1 MPHQDPPSKHPSP
14 PGFVQRTF
22 TYFARGDVQHF
33 QFLLPLCFTQEE
45 EAAQARD
52 AQMQLHAHD
61 HAIRLAMIN
70 ADVERRR
77 EEDQRREQQAQEAS
91 DEAAKPGA
99 TPVPLRPKL
108 GELDAEAERALLK
121 SEAKAGELLERRS
134 FARAAAS
141 KRAQGSQLY
150 AKLFEWDEIMKLID
164 RAGTTPDRDAHKRNR
179 DLFLRIRKA
188 HPHHMRPVGYL
199 LRDHRAVL
207 DDLARIAEQLPHF
220 AAVLEFVR
228 DHLVLSFARQQ
239 PMRIPPLLLLGDP
252 GIGKTHFT
260 FELAN
265 ALRVP
270 VRRHTLDGGITDS
283 ALVGSDKRWSNT
295 AAGLLFEELVLGP
308 SASPVIL
315 LDEIDKARSDH
326 QGNAL
331 GPLHSLLEPVSAK
344 AVTDIS
350 VEITMDASHIV
361 WVATGN
367 EPWKIPAPI
376 RSRMRE
382 FMIETPT
389 GHAAVQAAHAVA
401 RAVHARMGSR
411 LFDPPDPRIVTS
423 LAHLS
428 ARELIQALETGYAR
442 ALANGSR
449 CVQSHHLPADMLH
462 ESEGN
467 EGCGG
472 KQDPNDPGLPPTGGY
487 LH

>member
-1 MPHQDPPSKHPSP
+1 MPHQDPPSRQPSP
-14 PGFVQRTF
+14 PGFQQRTF

-33 QFLLPLCFTQEE
+33 QFLLPLCFTQEQ

-52 AQMQLHAHD
+52 ARAQLDAHNR
-61 HAIRLAMIN
+61 AIRLAIIN
-70 ADVERRR
+70 ADKERQR
-77 EEDQRREQQAQEAS
+77 EEEQRQAEQEKAQEAL
-91 DEAAKPGA
+91 DKAAKPVTA
-99 TPVPLRPKL
+99 LVPFRSKT
-108 GELDAEAERALLK
+108 GELDTAAERALLK
-121 SEAKAGELLERRS
+121 SDAKAGQQLERRS

-141 KRAQGSQLY
+141 KRAQGSQLF

-164 RAGTTPDRDAHKRNR
+164 RVGMTPDRDAQKRNKE
-179 DLFLRIRKA
+179 LFLRIRKA
-188 HPHHMRPVGYL
+188 HPHHMRPVGYM
-199 LRDHRAVL
+199 LRDHQAVL

-239 PMRIPPLLLLGDP
+239 PMHIPPLLLLGDP

-260 FELAN
+260 FELAK

-270 VRRHTLDGGITDS
+270 VRRHALDGGITDS
-283 ALVGSDKRWSNT
+283 ALMGSDKRWANT
-295 AAGLLFEELVLGP
+295 ATGLVFEELVLGR
-308 SASPVIL
+308 SASPICL
-315 LDEIDKARSDH
+315 LDEIDKAAGDTSNRNS
-326 QGNAL
+326 L

-344 AVTDIS
+344 AITDLS
-350 VEITMDASHIV
+350 LEITMDASHIV

-367 EPWKIPAPI
+367 EPRKIPAPI
-376 RSRMRE
+376 RSRFRE
-382 FMIETPT
+382 FMIEAPT

-401 RAVHARMGSR
+401 RAVHARMGSK
-411 LFDPPDPRIVTS
+411 LFDPPQPRIVTS

-449 CVQSHHLPADMLH
+449 RVQRHHLPADMLH
-462 ESEGN
+462 ESEG
-467 EGCGG
+467 GTD
-472 KQDPNDPGLPPTGGY
+472 KQDPNGSGLPPSGGY